1 MINNLIKAEIEAG
14 RVDKMFQKGDDHM
27 NNLSNRFSNMLTIM
41 SVLFFL
47 SGCAVFVRD
56 GGYHHRGYWRRH
68 SSLQQSNLPANHQ
81 MTALKGS
88 ETQDRNDEALMVLW
102 NDAGISK

>member
-1 MINNLIKAEIEAG
+1 MINNFIKADIQAG
-14 RVDKMFQKGDDHM
+14 RADIMFQKGDDHM
-27 NNLSNRFSNMLTIM
+27 SNRFSNILTII

-68 SSLQQSNLPANHQ
+68 SSLLQSNLPANHP
-81 MTALKGS
+81 MTALKSG
-88 ETQDRNDEALMVLW
+88 ETQDPNDEALMVLW